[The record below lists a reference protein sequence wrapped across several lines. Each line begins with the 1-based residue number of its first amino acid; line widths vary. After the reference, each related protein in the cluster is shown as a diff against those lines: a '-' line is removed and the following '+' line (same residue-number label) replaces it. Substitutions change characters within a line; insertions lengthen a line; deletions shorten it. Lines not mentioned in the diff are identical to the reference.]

1 MRVSDEVEGDESE
14 GLRVRS
20 APRLLWLAP
29 LLLAC
34 GGCHVLGANACHAPQ
49 PYMNAKSVPPLKIP
63 PGLASPETG
72 SAPGIPALNE
82 PAPPPRWGRRP
93 CLDAPPPFTVRQAG
107 SATGSLDAVRAPT
120 AYGAPRFVAW

>member
-20 APRLLWLAP
+20 ARRLLWLAP

-49 PYMNAKSVPPLKIP
+49 PDMNAKSVPPLKIP
-63 PGLASPETG
+63 PGVDRPETG
-72 SAPGIPALNE
+72 IALRIPALND
-82 PAPPPRWGRRP
+82 PAPPPHKGPQP
-93 CLDAPPPFTVRQAG
+93 CLHAPPPFTVRPA
-107 SATGSLDAVRAPT
+107 AP
-120 AYGAPRFVAW
+120 AS

>member
-20 APRLLWLAP
+20 ARRLLWLAP

-63 PGLASPETG
+63 PGLDSPETG
-72 SAPGIPALNE
+72 SALRIPALNE
-82 PAPPPRWGRRP
+82 PAPPPRKGRQP
-93 CLDAPPPFTVRQAG
+93 CLDAPPPFKVRQA
-107 SATGSLDAVRAPT
+107 AP
-120 AYGAPRFVAW
+120 AA

>member
-49 PYMNAKSVPPLKIP
+49 PYMNSKSVPPPKIP
-63 PGLASPETG
+63 PGLDSPETG
-72 SAPGIPALNE
+72 SALRIPALNE
-82 PAPPPRWGRRP
+82 PAPPPRQGRPP
-93 CLDAPPPFTVRQAG
+93 CPDARRRFNVRQA
-107 SATGSLDAVRAPT
+107 ATAR
-120 AYGAPRFVAW
+120 